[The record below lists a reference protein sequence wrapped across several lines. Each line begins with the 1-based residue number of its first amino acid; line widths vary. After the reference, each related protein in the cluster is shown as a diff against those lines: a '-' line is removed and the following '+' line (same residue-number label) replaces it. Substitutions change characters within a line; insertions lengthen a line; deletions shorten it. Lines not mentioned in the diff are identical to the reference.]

1 MLKFLHLG
9 DHKKYILF
17 KRLQSIYSYY
27 HKNIEYVIFPLIFT
41 IGFENQFLRKLLKN
55 DLMDIISNFIY
66 KIDKDDNII
75 YNIDEGFLADLN
87 KLIYYYNF
95 NIRNP
100 ENKKDINP
108 LYKYLCTK
116 KDSFQ
121 KPLDLEEL
129 YPEAFNYFAELKVI
143 LIDYDNKYKN
153 KNKIE
158 TEQKNNVEENGTEKI
173 IIYNNK
179 EKNEIST
186 KFSFDITENNTNNK
200 KSNKKQW
207 ENVDLSKIKIVNNF
221 IDINFI
227 NDLIDERVQKGI
239 NQYDKFIKL
248 QKLCENIPSI
258 INDMNLNKNFIET
271 YYKLNFEIAENN
283 LLINKYL
290 LLYYY

>member
-1 MLKFLHLG
+1 MNDNIYQRLCKIFDFDKNTGKISYSCNQFFQPIEEKYIYQTFLFEFCFLSKSGSIEFKNLNDIWFFKTFNDKEIEVALNIITILITKIENIKVNNDIFIKSVLKFLQL
-9 DHKKYILF
+9 DDYKKYILF

-100 ENKKDINP
+100 ENKKDINR

-129 YPEAFNYFAELKVI
+129 YPETFNYFAELKVI
-143 LIDYDNKYKN
+143 LI
-153 KNKIE
+153 
-158 TEQKNNVEENGTEKI
+158 
-173 IIYNNK
+173 
-179 EKNEIST
+179 
-186 KFSFDITENNTNNK
+186 
-200 KSNKKQW
+200 
-207 ENVDLSKIKIVNNF
+207 
-221 IDINFI
+221 
-227 NDLIDERVQKGI
+227 
-239 NQYDKFIKL
+239 
-248 QKLCENIPSI
+248 
-258 INDMNLNKNFIET
+258 
-271 YYKLNFEIAENN
+271 
-283 LLINKYL
+283 
-290 LLYYY
+290 

>member
-1 MLKFLHLG
+1 M
-9 DHKKYILF
+9 
-17 KRLQSIYSYY
+17 
-27 HKNIEYVIFPLIFT
+27 
-41 IGFENQFLRKLLKN
+41 
-55 DLMDIISNFIY
+55 
-66 KIDKDDNII
+66 
-75 YNIDEGFLADLN
+75 
-87 KLIYYYNF
+87 
-95 NIRNP
+95 
-100 ENKKDINP
+100 
-108 LYKYLCTK
+108 
-116 KDSFQ
+116 
-121 KPLDLEEL
+121 
-129 YPEAFNYFAELKVI
+129 
-143 LIDYDNKYKN
+143 
-153 KNKIE
+153 
-158 TEQKNNVEENGTEKI
+158 
-173 IIYNNK
+173 
-179 EKNEIST
+179 